1 MNRIIQQLKDQ
12 LEGAKDEF
20 IEDCLIVKN
29 TIGDRPI
36 PNTEATLDYIEELTI
51 AISILENEMM
61 YKSRV
66 QTTEPYTYDNVL
78 SAL

>member
-1 MNRIIQQLKDQ
+1 MKRTIQHLKNQ
-12 LEGAKDEF
+12 LEGAKNEF

-36 PNTEATLDYIEELTI
+36 PNTEATLDYIEELTR

-66 QTTEPYTYDNVL
+66 QTTEPYTYDDVL

>member
-29 TIGDRPI
+29 TVGNRPI
-36 PNTEATLDYIEELTI
+36 PNTEANLDYIEELTI
-51 AISILENEMM
+51 AISILENEMHP
-61 YKSRV
+61 KPEAS
-66 QTTEPYTYDNVL
+66 EPCKNTL
-78 SAL
+78 CCF